1 MKKVSI
7 VYWSGT
13 GNTKM
18 MAEAIAEGARTGET
32 DVSIFSVDKAELS
45 EVLSADCIALG
56 CPSMG
61 AEVLEEDEM
70 EPFVT
75 KLEKHTDLLRGKPLA
90 LFGSFDW
97 GDGQWMFEWEDRMK
111 NAGVKLV
118 SSGLQINNTPDSEGL
133 NDCKKLGILLASS

>member
-1 MKKVSI
+1 MKKIAV

-13 GNTKM
+13 GNTKR
-18 MAEAIAEGARTGET
+18 MAEAVAEGAKGSGTEVRLWSVS
-32 DVSIFSVDKAELS
+32 DVSMED
-45 EVLSADCIALG
+45 VLMADAVALG

-75 KLEKHTDLLRGKPLA
+75 ELEEQKERLNGKPLA

-97 GDGQWMFEWEDRMK
+97 GAGEWMVDWEARMK
-111 NAGVKLV
+111 QAGCKLIAA
-118 SSGLQINNTPDSEGL
+118 GLRVQNTPDQNGL
-133 NDCKKLGILLASS
+133 AACKKLGADLALH